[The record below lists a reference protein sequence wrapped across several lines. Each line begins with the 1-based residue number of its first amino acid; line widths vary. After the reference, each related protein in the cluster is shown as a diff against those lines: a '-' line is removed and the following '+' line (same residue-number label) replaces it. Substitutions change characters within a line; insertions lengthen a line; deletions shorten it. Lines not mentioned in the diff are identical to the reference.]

1 MAGGDSKPRGEH
13 EDLLVYRVDQLEEAV
28 EAISRATDELR
39 DFAVAIRVWIKVLA
53 VAWSLIA
60 AASVVFLAWVL
71 NGGLG
76 AQ

>member
-1 MAGGDSKPRGEH
+1 MAGGDGKPRGEH